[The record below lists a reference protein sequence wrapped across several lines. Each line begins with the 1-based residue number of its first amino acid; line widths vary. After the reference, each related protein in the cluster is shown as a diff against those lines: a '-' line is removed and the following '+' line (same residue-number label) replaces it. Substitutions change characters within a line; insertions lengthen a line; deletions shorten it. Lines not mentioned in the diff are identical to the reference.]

1 MNTLEKPSIRVLA
14 QNLDHHLW
22 NNHGTWWCHYT
33 VHLPDYTK
41 RRIRLS
47 LGTPCV
53 NRARKLR
60 DEILKRAAKGH
71 GL

>member
-1 MNTLEKPSIRVLA
+1 VLA
-14 QNLDHHLW
+14 HNLDHHLW

-33 VHLPDYTK
+33 VHLPNYTK
-41 RRIRLS
+41 RRVRLS
-47 LGTPCV
+47 LGTPSV

>member
-1 MNTLEKPSIRVLA
+1 MNTLEKTSIRVHA
-14 QNLDHHLW
+14 HTADHHLW

-33 VHLPDYTK
+33 IHRPDYTK
-41 RRIRLS
+41 RRVRLS

-71 GL
+71 VL

>member
-1 MNTLEKPSIRVLA
+1 MKQLSTASIRILA
-14 QNLDHHLW
+14 DNPNHHLW

-41 RRIRLS
+41 RRVRLS

-53 NRARKLR
+53 SRARKLR

-71 GL
+71 VL